1 MTGRNGTGKTN
12 LLESL
17 HVGTQGFSPRTR
29 SDTQLIRDGA
39 TAARVDLQGLR
50 GSVPASVSLSIS
62 VTAPKQARLDGA
74 ALRSTEQL
82 RSEIATLVFTPDR
95 LVVAKGGPAARR
107 AYVDRTLARLFPS
120 RGQIPL
126 EFAAAIGQRNAALR
140 RVAAGLSGRE
150 ALAPWTARVADLG
163 TTLTMARHDVIDL
176 LRPGFAERAGELGL
190 ESATLGYD
198 AQPPTITALD
208 DRLERDIERG
218 TTSVGPHLDEIAVSA
233 AGRDLRT
240 LGSQGEQRI
249 AVLSLL
255 LAEAELLAERR
266 RTPPLVLL
274 DDALSELD
282 AGRRRILSERIGRVG
297 QTIVT
302 ATGPEALPLAPAQLL
317 VVTPGNVT
325 AG

>member
-1 MTGRNGTGKTN
+1 MG
-12 LLESL
+12 
-17 HVGTQGFSPRTR
+17 P
-29 SDTQLIRDGA
+29 
-39 TAARVDLQGLR
+39 LR
-50 GSVPASVSLSIS
+50 GERTSIG
-62 VTAPKQARLDGA
+62 RW
-74 ALRSTEQL
+74 
-82 RSEIATLVFTPDR
+82 PDSS
-95 LVVAKGGPAARR
+95 
-107 AYVDRTLARLFPS
+107 PS